1 MSKQD
6 ELRTIRRTISG
17 DRCITYH
24 HRSGDAEEDGEMLF
38 DLVAHVQSAEDDLIE
53 AEERDERR
61 EIRARAAKVFRVYLK
76 KVYSVEERKI
86 LIALMRDP
94 KKKIK
99 AIREENGIKDR
110 KITIRIFEKWERT
123 RGKLKRAFR
132 LVGFDFMR
140 GKIAAFARIELL
152 GFYRYYQKTNSEEYS
167 RMYREYW
174 AAHRD
179 EINRKQRERRAEN
192 REEYN
197 RRNRQWRAA
206 HREEN
211 NRTQRDRRAAKR
223 ESKRKRRPRK
233 RRPSKRSSRR

>member
-24 HRSGDAEEDGEMLF
+24 HRSGDAEEDGEMFF

-152 GFYRYYQKTNSEEYS
+152 GFYRYYRETNSEEYN

-179 EINRKQRERRAEN
+179 EINRKQRERRAAN

-197 RRNRQWRAA
+197 RRR
-206 HREEN
+206 RE
-211 NRTQRDRRAAKR
+211 RRAEQKAK
-223 ESKRKRRPRK
+223 EIKQ
-233 RRPSKRSSRR
+233 